1 VEGHGN
7 SVEIQR
13 SK

>member
-1 VEGHGN
+1 ML

-13 SK
+13 GEKLF